1 LFSTT
6 QDVSIIFASHF
17 LRERAKKSDHHVI
30 RTPEHIHLDSRNFV
44 NVVPTPFATASLGS
58 RHHPPSAAP
67 CIVDKACYSKSS
79 LARTPAK
86 FSIFSFA
93 WPSQFSCIVNK
104 KEKASHPPIS
114 PQPSHKW
121 IEHKAAAVKS
131 IVSVI
136 AVTTAFLRR
145 HRPAALDHGAAAPFQ
160 NTNALPTTA
169 IDSMDTKL
177 THHRERG
184 AAKETEINNQQ
195 RFVALFRTVNT
206 YF

>member
-1 LFSTT
+1 MRYEPPKNT
-6 QDVSIIFASHF
+6 HF
-17 LRERAKKSDHHVI
+17 DGC
-30 RTPEHIHLDSRNFV
+30 NFV
-44 NVVPTPFATASLGS
+44 NFVPTPFVTASLGS
-58 RHHPPSAAP
+58 RGHPPSAAP
-67 CIVDKACYSKSS
+67 CIVAKACYSKSS
-79 LARTPAK
+79 SARTPAK

-93 WPSQFSCIVNK
+93 RPSQFSCIVNK

-136 AVTTAFLRR
+136 AVTTAFLGR

-160 NTNALPTTA
+160 NTNTLPTTA
-169 IDSMDTKL
+169 IDITMVAKL
-177 THHRERG
+177 IHHHESGTAKERG
-184 AAKETEINNQQ
+184 INNQQ
-195 RFVALFRTVNT
+195 QFVALFRTANT